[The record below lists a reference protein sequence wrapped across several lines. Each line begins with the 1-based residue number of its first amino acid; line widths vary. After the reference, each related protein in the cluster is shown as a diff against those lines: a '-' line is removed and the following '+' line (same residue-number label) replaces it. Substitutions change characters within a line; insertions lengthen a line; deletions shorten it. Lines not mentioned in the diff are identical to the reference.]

1 MKTVAIVDDEHEI
14 LNVLE
19 KFLTKTG
26 KYKVQTYSDPVRALS
41 TLTGSSHTDTDVVLL
56 DIMMP
61 QMDGIEF
68 LEKLKKQKPEIE
80 VIMITAYS
88 TLDRVL
94 KSHKY
99 GAHQYITKPFGSMQ
113 EIDDKIEQVLSQS

>member
-1 MKTVAIVDDEHEI
+1 MKRIAIVDDEREI

-19 KFLTKTG
+19 KFLGKSG
-26 KYKVQTYSDPVRALS
+26 KYNIQTFTDPVYAFQ
-41 TLTGSSHTDTDVVLL
+41 TLTAAGSSVDAVLL

-68 LEKLKKQKPEIE
+68 LERFKAKKPETE
-80 VIMITAYS
+80 VIMMTAYS

-94 KSHKY
+94 KSHKH
-99 GAHQYITKPFGSMQ
+99 GAQQYITKPFGSLS
-113 EIDDKIEQVLSQS
+113 EVEEKLDAVLKKR

>member
-1 MKTVAIVDDEHEI
+1 MKTVALIDDEREI
-14 LNVLE
+14 LTVLE

-26 KYKVQTYSDPVRALS
+26 KYKIQTFTDPTHALK
-41 TLTGSSHTDTDVVLL
+41 TLGSGSSHVDVVLL

-68 LEKLKKQKPEIE
+68 LGKFKVLKPETE
-80 VIMITAYS
+80 VIMMTAYS

-99 GAHQYITKPFGSMQ
+99 GAQQYITKPFGSLQ
-113 EIDDKIEQVLSQS
+113 DVDEKIELVLKRH

>member
-1 MKTVAIVDDEHEI
+1 MKTVVIVDDEREI

-41 TLTGSSHTDTDVVLL
+41 VLTEASHTGADVVLL

-68 LEKLKKQKPEIE
+68 LEKLKKKQ
-80 VIMITAYS
+80 ARNRS
-88 TLDRVL
+88 DHDNGLLD
-94 KSHKY
+94 
-99 GAHQYITKPFGSMQ
+99 P
-113 EIDDKIEQVLSQS
+113 

>member
-1 MKTVAIVDDEHEI
+1 MKHVAIVDDEREI

-19 KFLTKTG
+19 KFLSKSG
-26 KYKVQTYSDPVRALS
+26 KYKIQTFTDPVYAFK
-41 TLTGSSHTDTDVVLL
+41 TLTALGSQVDAVLL

-68 LEKLKKQKPEIE
+68 LEQFKAKKPETE
-80 VIMITAYS
+80 VIMMTAYS

-99 GAHQYITKPFGSMQ
+99 GAQQYITKPFGSLAEVEEKLDAVFKQ
-113 EIDDKIEQVLSQS
+113 R

>member
-1 MKTVAIVDDEHEI
+1 MKTIAIIDDEREI
-14 LNVLE
+14 LTMLE

-26 KYKVQTYSDPVRALS
+26 KYKIQTFTDPTHALK
-41 TLTGSSHTDTDVVLL
+41 TLGAASSHVDAVLL

-68 LEKLKKQKPEIE
+68 LEKFKAIKPDSE
-80 VIMITAYS
+80 VVMMTAFS

-99 GAHQYITKPFGSMQ
+99 GAQQYITKPFGSLQ
-113 EIDDKIEQVLSQS
+113 EVEDKLELVLKRH